1 MKPIRYLALCLLGLA
16 LSSYAAP
23 PVDDIVDRA
32 ITVIERQDSLCAMY
46 TNHALTQSIKYNK
59 NMQPDEITTMTKL
72 CYHSGRRLSEQIL
85 AMNKNGKPLAAEEIA
100 KQARNKN
107 DEWEK
112 GQKDPEKRKK
122 ASRENFVDP
131 LTRDGRPHYNYFL
144 IETRDSAIAHDSAA
158 VAGAHDGDIFDQT
171 VQKLATVYIIQARP
185 KIPDERRL
193 NATYWIEANDAAV
206 LRTVFAPSKM
216 PGFVDTLH
224 FEMDYAEQRL
234 AGATVYL
241 PSRFEMR
248 GKAGFLI
255 FKGRFG
261 VIEEFSDYRC
271 DDAIDESVFAR
282 RYWYRG
288 EEKSR

>member
-1 MKPIRYLALCLLGLA
+1 MKQFRYLALYLLA
-16 LSSYAAP
+16 LTLPTYAAP

-32 ITVIERQDSLCAMY
+32 IAAIERQDSLCAKY
-46 TNHALTQSIKYNK
+46 SNRALTQSIKYDK

-72 CYHSGRRLSEQIL
+72 CYHSGKRISEQIL
-85 AMNKNGKPLAAEEIA
+85 AMNKDGKPLAAEEIA

-107 DEWEK
+107 EEWEK

-122 ASRENFVDP
+122 ASRENFIDP
-131 LTRDGRPHYNYFL
+131 LSRDGRPQYNYFL
-144 IETRDSAIAHDSAA
+144 IETRDSAVAHDSAA
-158 VAGAHDGDIFDQT
+158 VAGVRDGDIFDQT
-171 VQKLATVYIIQARP
+171 VQKLATVYVIQARP
-185 KIPDERRL
+185 KTPDERRL
-193 NATYWIEANDAAV
+193 NATYWIEANSAGI

-216 PGFVDTLH
+216 PSFVDTLH
-224 FEMDYAEQRL
+224 FEMDYAKQLL

-241 PSRFEMR
+241 PSRFEMK
-248 GKAGFLI
+248 GKAGFLF

-288 EEKSR
+288 EEESR